1 MAQAELGLDLAELK
15 KKNTSH
21 GKDFS
26 KITCSDAWV
35 IGLFSFGNRWLERIL
50 QTETLGI
57 GWLYLE

>member
-1 MAQAELGLDLAELK
+1 MSITQTLYVPMVQAQLGLDLAELK

-35 IGLFSFGNRWLERIL
+35 IGLFSFGN
-50 QTETLGI
+50 G
-57 GWLYLE
+57 